1 MVYGRCTKRVS
12 YPVLSSYIEQVLLR
26 KTHRPPADGSGR
38 SYVPRNEQRH
48 VLTLYPPPNKTAN
61 DSRIHLEEEEAKGC
75 LLGQARADDESCRQR
90 QTSVHPITCVVHS
103 RLI

>member
-1 MVYGRCTKRVS
+1 
-12 YPVLSSYIEQVLLR
+12 LR
-26 KTHRPPADGSGR
+26 KTYRPPADGSGR